1 MQYIFVIAEVND
13 YYLGN
18 IDIDEQRREDR
29 GEKPFLKNIL
39 ILNRRNGK

>member
-1 MQYIFVIAEVND
+1 MIASLVTLTYIRA
-13 YYLGN
+13 
-18 IDIDEQRREDR
+18 RREDR